1 MLSGAAHARESHR
14 EVTMARRYN
23 RDKLG
28 RFASKGGGGGRATG
42 SAAGAVPRASA
53 GTRSGSPTMR
63 TASRSTLSKE
73 QRAMQIGNRVARTA
87 KRADDAAMGRL
98 SKAADKYFKNPT
110 DANKAAWIKAG
121 KERDATFKAY
131 AKQQGGARKA
141 AERKFGLVRRNGALV
156 SR

>member
-1 MLSGAAHARESHR
+1 
-14 EVTMARRYN
+14 
-23 RDKLG
+23 
-28 RFASKGGGGGRATG
+28 
-42 SAAGAVPRASA
+42 
-53 GTRSGSPTMR
+53 
-63 TASRSTLSKE
+63 
-73 QRAMQIGNRVARTA
+73 MQIGNRVARTA